1 MTKPPDLGPGEF
13 PSWRSYWNFAREVSR
28 HFRYIRSPESEAF
41 LEAVRVTSESRR
53 VAIPQGRLFFRAQ
66 VGHAWRP
73 MGEDTDD
80 EIPCAH
86 PRERMKPQMGRAS
99 DGRAN
104 PRGIPS
110 LYLATT
116 EEAAMSEVRP
126 WIGSS
131 ISCGQFRTNRP
142 LMVIDC
148 ARRQNDQPL
157 FFDLDD
163 GMYEPEAAE
172 RAEAV
177 WAHIDR
183 AFAEPT
189 MRDDDIADY
198 APTQI
203 LAELFK
209 RAGADGVV
217 YKSQFGDESFN
228 VCLFDPNAADLVNC
242 GLFEVKAVKMTFKQ
256 TDDFYFVT
264 ENAAEPSA

>member
-1 MTKPPDLGPGEF
+1 MATPPDVPGKF

-28 HFRYIRSPESEAF
+28 SYRYVRSPETEAF
-41 LEAVRVTSESRR
+41 LTAVLATSESRR
-53 VAIPQGRLFFRAQ
+53 VEIPQGRLFWRAQ

-73 MGEDTDD
+73 MNSDTDD

-86 PRERMKPQMGRAS
+86 PKSRMKPLMDRAS

-116 EEAAMSEVRP
+116 KEAAMSEVRP
-126 WIGSS
+126 WVGSLV
-131 ISCGQFRTNRP
+131 SCGQFRTNRP
-142 LMVIDC
+142 LTVIDC
-148 ARRQNDQPL
+148 ARRHNEQPL
-157 FFDLDD
+157 FFDLEK
-163 GMYEPEAAE
+163 GMYEPDAAE
-172 RAEAV
+172 RVQAV

-189 MRDDDIADY
+189 TRTDDVADY

-217 YKSQFGDESFN
+217 YKSNFGDDGFN
-228 VCLFDPNAADLVNC
+228 IALFDPSVADLVTC
-242 GLFEVKAVKMTFKQ
+242 GLFEVEAVQLTFKQ
-256 TDDFYFVT
+256 ADDFYYV
-264 ENAAEPSA
+264 AEEPQC